1 LSKGIEALISRMTAE
16 GPAAKRPPHIW
27 LEPELPLISPRPSA
41 FLVPLVAAVLLAG
54 CDRQTPADTQ
64 PQSTA
69 SAAAAP
75 ADGAEAFNGT
85 LDIASRG
92 AALPDFTFTDPAGKK
107 VRTID
112 LKGKPLLINLWATWC
127 GPCVLEMPTL
137 DALAAA
143 KAGKLTVLTV
153 SQDLDKAQAV
163 DAFFKD
169 RKLTHLAP
177 WLDPDNALSQHYNTG
192 VLPTTVLYDADG
204 KEVWRMIGSHDWAGA
219 RTEALLADTLR

>member
-1 LSKGIEALISRMTAE
+1 M
-16 GPAAKRPPHIW
+16 
-27 LEPELPLISPRPSA
+27 
-41 FLVPLVAAVLLAG
+41 VPLVIAGLLAG

-64 PQSTA
+64 PQSSA
-69 SAAAAP
+69 SASTSEAPAAP
-75 ADGAEAFNGT
+75 AEGAEAFNGT
-85 LDIASRG
+85 LDISSRG
-92 AALPDFTFTDPAGKK
+92 AALPDLTFTDPSGKK
-107 VRTID
+107 VRTLD

-153 SQDLDKAQAV
+153 SQDLDQAKAV

-192 VLPTTVLYDADG
+192 VLPTTVLYDAAG
-204 KEVWRMIGSHDWAGA
+204 KEVWRMIGSHDWAGP
-219 RTEALLADTLR
+219 RTDAILADTLR

>member
-1 LSKGIEALISRMTAE
+1 MALLAT
-16 GPAAKRPPHIW
+16 G
-27 LEPELPLISPRPSA
+27 
-41 FLVPLVAAVLLAG
+41 LLAG

-64 PQSTA
+64 PQSSA
-69 SAAAAP
+69 SAPAPPPKGAAAEGAP
-75 ADGAEAFNGT
+75 ADGEGPFNGT
-85 LDIASRG
+85 LDISNRG
-92 AALPDFTFTDPAGKK
+92 AALPDFTFTDPSGKK
-107 VRTID
+107 VRTAD

-153 SQDLDKAQAV
+153 SQDLDQAKAV

-192 VLPTTVLYDADG
+192 VLPTTVLYDAAG
-204 KEVWRMIGSHDWAGA
+204 KEVWRMIGSHDWAGP
-219 RTEALLADTLR
+219 RTDAMLADTLR